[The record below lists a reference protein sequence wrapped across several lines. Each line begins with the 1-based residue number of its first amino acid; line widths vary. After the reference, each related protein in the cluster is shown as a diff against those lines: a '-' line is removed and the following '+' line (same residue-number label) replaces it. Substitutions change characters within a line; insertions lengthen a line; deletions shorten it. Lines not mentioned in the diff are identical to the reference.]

1 MSTVYIRQTKM
12 TRQCSLQER
21 KVLRTLGLGH
31 IGMSNM
37 LNNTAQ
43 TRHMLNKVRF
53 AVRKNCR

>member
-1 MSTVYIRQTKM
+1 M

-31 IGMSNM
+31 VGMSKV
-37 LNNTAQ
+37 LDNTAAL
-43 TRHMLNKVRF
+43 RFMLAKVPF